1 MMFNVRATGKLF
13 RSTARPDEHSQPM
26 RQSGFAPIELP
37 AALVLFGLLAAG
49 LLYLVG
55 TKFPWY
61 YYLFVVVGPFL
72 LIFGSLF
79 VMGVI
84 AELFRGEQ

>member
-1 MMFNVRATGKLF
+1 
-13 RSTARPDEHSQPM
+13 M

-49 LLYLVG
+49 TLYLFANE
-55 TKFPWY
+55 FPWY

-79 VMGVI
+79 VMGI
-84 AELFRGEQ
+84 IGELFRSED

>member
-1 MMFNVRATGKLF
+1 
-13 RSTARPDEHSQPM
+13 M

-49 LLYLVG
+49 AFYLFASD
-55 TKFPWY
+55 FPWY
-61 YYLFVVVGPFL
+61 YYLFVVVGPLL

-79 VMGVI
+79 VMGLI
-84 AELFRGEQ
+84 SELFRGEQ

>member
-1 MMFNVRATGKLF
+1 MN
-13 RSTARPDEHSQPM
+13 
-26 RQSGFAPIELP
+26 QSGFSPIELP
-37 AALVLFGLLAAG
+37 VALVLFGLVSAG
-49 LLYLVG
+49 LLYLFG

-61 YYLFVVVGPFL
+61 YYLFVIVGPFL

-84 AELFRGEQ
+84 GELLRRER